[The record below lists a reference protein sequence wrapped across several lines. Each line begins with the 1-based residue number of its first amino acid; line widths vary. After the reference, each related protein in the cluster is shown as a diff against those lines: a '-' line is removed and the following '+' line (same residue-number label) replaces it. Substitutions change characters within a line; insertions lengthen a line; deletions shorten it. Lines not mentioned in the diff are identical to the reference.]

1 VRRSARMRGAPLR
14 LGSRAPKSLFV
25 KAQESPSAFSE
36 VYVAYHAAVLRYFA
50 RRTLD
55 PDVAFDLMAETF
67 ADLFANITTWNVTA
81 EEQGLA
87 LMWTVARRRLYDW
100 YERGRVERRFHERV
114 GVEPPVLGTEDYER
128 IEELA
133 DFEGAKLMMQKAMEM
148 LTPNYRQILTLRI
161 VDELPYETIAESLGV
176 TSAAA
181 RIRVSKARRKLA
193 EIMDQLDTPDAKY
206 RGVCASEELL
216 T

>member
-1 VRRSARMRGAPLR
+1 MRGPARTRGTPLR
-14 LGSRAPKSLFV
+14 LGGRAPKSPFV
-25 KAQESPSAFSE
+25 TAQESRSAFSE
-36 VYVAYHAAVLRYFA
+36 VYVTYHAAVFRYFA

-100 YERGRVERRFHERV
+100 CERGRVERRFHERV

-128 IEELA
+128 IEELV
-133 DFEGAKLMMQKAMEM
+133 DFEGARRMMQTAMEM

-161 VDELPYETIAESLGV
+161 VDEMPYETIAENLGV
-176 TSAAA
+176 TAAAA

-193 EIMDQLDTPDAKY
+193 EIMDQLDRPGARY
-206 RGVCASEELL
+206 GGPRASEELL